1 MVWPFATGKG
11 GKKQGK
17 VGQEGANMGPYKM
30 CNVAHTNITYKM
42 CNVAHTNIKYKTQNY
57 KIQNYRLQ
65 NTKGVYSIDKPACL
79 IIRFPFG
86 FVSVPNRGRGSA
98 IWEKIPK

>member
-30 CNVAHTNITYKM
+30 CNVAHTNI
-42 CNVAHTNIKYKTQNY
+42 KYKTQNY
-57 KIQNYRLQ
+57 KIQNYIIQ

-86 FVSVPNRGRGSA
+86 FVSVPNRGRVSA

>member
-30 CNVAHTNITYKM
+30 CNVAHTNI
-42 CNVAHTNIKYKTQNY
+42 KYKTQNY
-57 KIQNYRLQ
+57 KIQNYIIQ